1 MQNLTNFSANLRHQA
16 LRLPIL
22 EALELFV
29 SFQLQQGSEG
39 LSRDS
44 EGASDSSVIPIAHSD
59 QKSQTPRK
67 SFPNQ
72 PPNPPSSSRS
82 RSTTPSTSTMPT
94 TTMTT
99 AKSYSSTFL
108 SNILP
113 SLKEPVPLNFLLPQN
128 QKNDGNQF
136 FLLLNGPF
144 YFTFKEP
151 SVSNP
156 LPIFVPLPALT
167 QIHPDAP
174 LMSVPD
180 EPADLDK
187 LKVLPEASVLSVE
200 KSVEHTKSSQK
211 ENATSEIVLK
221 PTPLLQN
228 TSLTSNFSELS
239 ANESKGFGNEARP
252 QKSTELPIQ
261 SVLKSAKVEHPELKL
276 DLTWVDF
283 LKNVSLGSN
292 FSDEATNS
300 SLLNSTEPISNS
312 STALLKEEEASTEQ
326 TNRFEQHLADFL
338 R

>member
-22 EALELFV
+22 QALELFV

-72 PPNPPSSSRS
+72 PPNPLSSSLSFGSASSFLSTPSSSRS

-167 QIHPDAP
+167 QIHPDVP

-228 TSLTSNFSELS
+228 TTLTSNFSELS
-239 ANESKGFGNEARP
+239 SNES
-252 QKSTELPIQ
+252 
-261 SVLKSAKVEHPELKL
+261 
-276 DLTWVDF
+276 
-283 LKNVSLGSN
+283 
-292 FSDEATNS
+292 
-300 SLLNSTEPISNS
+300 
-312 STALLKEEEASTEQ
+312 
-326 TNRFEQHLADFL
+326 
-338 R
+338 